1 MENGNESF
9 TYFNDE
15 WNIEP
20 TDANNEPTT
29 NHDYGDEDFIDN
41 VDIDDITYIVYG
53 GGRVVKDFFID
64 SFKILYLY
72 LIINLIDIVL

>member
-20 TDANNEPTT
+20 SDDKMGIMSYMCDANNEPTT

-41 VDIDDITYIVYG
+41 VDIDDITYKYTYESDDGGYEEYG
-53 GGRVVKDFFID
+53 
-64 SFKILYLY
+64 
-72 LIINLIDIVL
+72 N

>member
-15 WNIEP
+15 WNIDP

-41 VDIDDITYIVYG
+41 VDIDDITYKSTYESDDGGYEEYG
-53 GGRVVKDFFID
+53 
-64 SFKILYLY
+64 
-72 LIINLIDIVL
+72 N